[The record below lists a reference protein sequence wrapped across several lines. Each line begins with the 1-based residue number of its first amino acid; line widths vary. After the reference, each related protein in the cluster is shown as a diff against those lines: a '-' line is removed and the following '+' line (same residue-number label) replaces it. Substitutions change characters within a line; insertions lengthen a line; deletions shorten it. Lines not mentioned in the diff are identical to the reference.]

1 MSPSQYADTSTPGQA
16 MLTAEDLDRL
26 RRFDTC
32 TLANAIELFEV
43 QLRNQGFTG
52 PGIHC
57 LFQDFPP
64 MLGYAVTGRVKS
76 SNPPMTGRFY
86 DDRTEWWGT
95 VESYPSPRIAV
106 MQDLEANPGQ
116 AAVAGAIHAQVLQK
130 LGCQGLITNGAVR
143 DIPTVRNLGF
153 AVFAAGVAVSHAYFH
168 LVDFGT
174 PVEICGLA
182 ISPGDL
188 LYADGHGVLSIP
200 NQIAALLPRV
210 AEDLIR
216 HEQRIFDFCRSP
228 HFSLE
233 KLKSELQSFPNTQ
246 D

>member
-1 MSPSQYADTSTPGQA
+1 MNVPKYADAEASARTT
-16 MLTAEDLDRL
+16 LTADDLDRL

-32 TLANAIELFEV
+32 TLANAIEVFEV
-43 QLRNQGFTG
+43 RLRNQGFTG
-52 PGIHC
+52 AGIHC

-86 DDRTEWWGT
+86 DDRTEWWST
-95 VESYPSPRIAV
+95 VESHPAPRIAV
-106 MQDLEANPGQ
+106 MQDLEAKPGQ
-116 AAVAGAIHAQVLQK
+116 AAVAGAIHAQVFQK

-153 AVFAAGVAVSHAYFH
+153 PVFAAGVAVSHSYFH

-188 LYADGHGVLSIP
+188 LYADCHGVLSIP
-200 NQIAALLPRV
+200 LDIAALLPRV
-210 AEDLIR
+210 AEDLVR

-233 KLKSELQSFPNTQ
+233 KLKSELQSYPGTQ